1 MLTAKQVAPLLGLSS
16 RKVYELARAGSLPSF
31 RFDDAVRFDPAD
43 VETYRTSCRSTGT
56 NPTNAGASSSTA
68 SFKVA
73 GTDFRDFCR
82 KAGLKP
88 KLTSTTGEKGRA
100 SPRLRMVS
108 AHKIP

>member
-1 MLTAKQVAPLLGLSS
+1 MLTAKQVALMLGLSS
-16 RKVYELARAGSLPSF
+16 RKVYELARSKAIPSF
-31 RFDDAVRFDPAD
+31 RFGDAVRFDPAD

-56 NPTNAGASSSTA
+56 NQTNAGVSSLTE

-88 KLTSTTGEKGRA
+88 KLTNTTGEKDLGLRH
-100 SPRLRMVS
+100 LRMVS
-108 AHKIP
+108 VHKTP